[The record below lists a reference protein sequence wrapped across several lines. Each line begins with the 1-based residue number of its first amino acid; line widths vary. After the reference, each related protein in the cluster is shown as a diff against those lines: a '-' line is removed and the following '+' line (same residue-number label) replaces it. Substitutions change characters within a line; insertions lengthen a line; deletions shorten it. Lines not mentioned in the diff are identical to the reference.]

1 MNFTEASIYKR
12 FWLNSWGKLDIYV
25 AGGAQWDVVPFPLLI
40 MPRVNL
46 GWLSQPGTYTFQLM
60 NNMEFLNDRYAMWHV
75 SWDLNGKLFN
85 RVPLLKKLKWRE
97 FISFRGMYGKLTN
110 KNNPYLQEN
119 MGSDILLQFPVG
131 CNIMSSKPY
140 AEICVGVHNIFKFLE
155 VDYVHRLSY
164 NDLDTAIKN
173 GVRFAINM
181 TF

>member
-1 MNFTEASIYKR
+1 M
-12 FWLNSWGKLDIYV
+12 
-25 AGGAQWDVVPFPLLI
+25 
-40 MPRVNL
+40 
-46 GWLSQPGTYTFQLM
+46 
-60 NNMEFLNDRYAMWHV
+60 
-75 SWDLNGKLFN
+75 
-85 RVPLLKKLKWRE
+85 PLLKKLKWRE

-110 KNNPYLQEN
+110 KNNPYLPEN
-119 MGSDILLQFPVG
+119 AGSDILLQFPVG

-140 AEICVGVHNIFKFLE
+140 AEVCVGVHNIFKFLE